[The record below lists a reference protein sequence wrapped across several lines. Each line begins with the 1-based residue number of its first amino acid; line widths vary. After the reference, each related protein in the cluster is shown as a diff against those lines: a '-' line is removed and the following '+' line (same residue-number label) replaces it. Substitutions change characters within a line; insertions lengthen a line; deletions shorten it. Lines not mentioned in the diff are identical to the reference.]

1 MDEPRLMMERLLEE
15 RGCPQNQPNL
25 YDKRGLISPRSA
37 RRSCGPEYH
46 CAKDSQKDSQKEKKG
61 IPQPF
66 PRPISAPY
74 LEFHR

>member
-15 RGCPQNQPNL
+15 RECPQNQPNL

-37 RRSCGPEYH
+37 LRSCGPEYQ
-46 CAKDSQKDSQKEKKG
+46 CPRDSQKEKKE